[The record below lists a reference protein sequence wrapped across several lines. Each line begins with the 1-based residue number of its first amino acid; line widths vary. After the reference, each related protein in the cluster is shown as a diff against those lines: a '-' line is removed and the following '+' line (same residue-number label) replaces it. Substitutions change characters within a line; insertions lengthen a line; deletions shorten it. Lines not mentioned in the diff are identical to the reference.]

1 MEDDDST
8 TGSTPDDV
16 DAEYD
21 AQRRFLRQAMDLQIA
36 EAEANGAR
44 LFAIAAVVDAHLT
57 AWLESTL
64 EGRRSDPFAIERN
77 HYWNTLA
84 RLRRHFNNR
93 IEETMLRLQ
102 NPPPSESPLRP

>member
-102 NPPPSESPLRP
+102 NPPQ